1 MCLVLIVVVVVVV
14 VMVVMVGFSYT
25 PRDGICVFVRRIGG
39 LS

>member
-1 MCLVLIVVVVVVV
+1 MCLVLIVVVV
-14 VMVVMVGFSYT
+14 VVMVGFSYT